1 MKKLAEK
8 DEINNKDGKQNEIKT
23 KKNEN
28 LVKTIITEHTGN
40 NNTTISS
47 ISKEHTRFACKM
59 YFDKKKIV
67 FNLNLFQK
75 EKNKNI
81 ITGEFLEG
89 DIKSYQKLF
98 EQIKKKLE

>member
-1 MKKLAEK
+1 
-8 DEINNKDGKQNEIKT
+8 
-23 KKNEN
+23 
-28 LVKTIITEHTGN
+28 
-40 NNTTISS
+40 
-47 ISKEHTRFACKM
+47 M